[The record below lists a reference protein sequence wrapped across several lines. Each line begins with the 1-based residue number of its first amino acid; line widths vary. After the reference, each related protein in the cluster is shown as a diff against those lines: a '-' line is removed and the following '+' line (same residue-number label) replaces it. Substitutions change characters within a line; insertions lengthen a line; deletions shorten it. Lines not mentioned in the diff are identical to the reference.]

1 MVDTRM
7 LTLQVG
13 VTFDSCMPCGS
24 PFLRRRGNPDWYP
37 ALPPSNRPDFAI
49 NGASHESND
58 FKKESDDS
66 DDSVAYRRARKVFRG
81 SFATLSPKWKLLW
94 KHLSRLSLVN
104 VSCGPRLCETFP
116 GFFAELP
123 CGIPQ
128 CKQIKHPY
136 VAALVSS
143 LKGSRTYWSL
153 YVSLSLNPLWGF
165 PGAAN
170 LLPSCLI
177 SFMAESSLFP
187 LPVFHQLPTAQ
198 LMKTDIAFL
207 HFEKFDE

>member
-1 MVDTRM
+1 M

-13 VTFDSCMPCGS
+13 VTFDSCRAAAPLAQAGETQTGILRCLLRS
-24 PFLRRRGNPDWYP
+24 PRFCHQWSIPW
-37 ALPPSNRPDFAI
+37 I
-49 NGASHESND
+49 ED
-58 FKKESDDS
+58 FKKESDGS
-66 DDSVAYRRARKVFRG
+66 DDSVAYRCAWKVFRA

-116 GFFAELP
+116 GFLLSSHVVSLRVNRLN
-123 CGIPQ
+123 IL
-128 CKQIKHPY
+128 KHPY